1 MAAKTHQGESVVMLG
16 YEDEIF
22 RARVHEQVDPVVRVP
37 RGCGEVG
44 DEVVVHDV
52 WSVRAQVMHPCRRA
66 RVGC

>member
-1 MAAKTHQGESVVMLG
+1 MLG